1 MPSAKAAE
9 AIAASLWRMYG
20 AEVEV
25 RFRDAGDPGV
35 EAERAEQLSTLGF
48 EGAPLP
54 TILINGELLFA
65 GAINPL
71 RVVAA
76 VAERML
82 KYRQH
87 AAAEHTPG

>member
-9 AIAASLWRMYG
+9 AIAASLWRIYG

-25 RFRDAGDPGV
+25 RFRDTGNPGV
-35 EAERAEQLSTLGF
+35 EAERAALLEMLGAS
-48 EGAPLP
+48 GAPVP
-54 TILINGELLFA
+54 TIFLDGNLLFA

-76 VAERML
+76 VAARML
-82 KYRQH
+82 EYRKH
-87 AAAEHTPG
+87 AASEHKAH

>member
-1 MPSAKAAE
+1 
-9 AIAASLWRMYG
+9 MYG

-25 RFRDAGDPGV
+25 RFRDAGDPGIEV
-35 EAERAEQLSTLGF
+35 ERAELLSTLGF
-48 EGAPLP
+48 ECAPLP

-82 KYRQH
+82 KFRQH
-87 AAAEHTPG
+87 AAVEHKPG

>member
-1 MPSAKAAE
+1 MPSVKAAE

-25 RFRDAGDPGV
+25 HFRDTSDPGV
-35 EAERAEQLSTLGF
+35 EAERAALLDMLGAN
-48 EGAPLP
+48 GAPVP
-54 TILINGELLFA
+54 TIFLDGDLLFA

-76 VAERML
+76 VAARML
-82 KYRQH
+82 EYRQH
-87 AAAEHTPG
+87 AAPEHRAR

>member
-25 RFRDAGDPGV
+25 RFRDAGNPQV
-35 EAERAEQLSTLGF
+35 EAERIDLLETLGAV
-48 EGAPLP
+48 GAPLP
-54 TILINGELLFA
+54 TIVLDGELLFA

-76 VAERML
+76 VAARML
-82 KYRQH
+82 EQGHRR
-87 AAAEHTPG
+87 AAEGRPG

>member
-1 MPSAKAAE
+1 MPSVKAAE

-25 RFRDAGDPGV
+25 RFRDTGNPSV
-35 EAERAEQLSTLGF
+35 EAERAGLLDMLEAND
-48 EGAPLP
+48 APVP
-54 TILINGELLFA
+54 TIFLDGDLLFA

-76 VAERML
+76 VAARML
-82 KYRQH
+82 EYRQH
-87 AAAEHTPG
+87 AAPEHRIH